1 MKINKDEPLP
11 RHTEYEWEECYA
23 KVVLE
28 NLLKDEFYDLNI
40 IDKPDLQNEELNVG
54 IECTVSINMESMEAE
69 YLYSELTYGKS
80 KNPDKC
86 KERIKRLG
94 GNITEYS
101 MFESR
106 TVSLNSIL
114 GAVRTKLKKLN
125 EYGYKIF
132 EKNYLLIRDCIYIPN
147 QQIQGLEY
155 SIGMIQSKYPVEF
168 DKIYILLNS
177 KLIELNMIDYTN
189 KCIEFNSNTQYELAE
204 KARDIVVKQEEKEKE
219 KNDK

>member
-28 NLLKDEFYDLNI
+28 NLLKDKFYDLNI

-86 KERIKRLG
+86 KERIKKLG

-114 GAVRTKLKKLN
+114 RAVRTKLKKLN
-125 EYGYKIF
+125 ESGYKIF

>member
-40 IDKPDLQNEELNVG
+40 IDKPDLQNEDLNVG

-125 EYGYKIF
+125 ESGYKIF

>member
-11 RHTEYEWEECYA
+11 RHTEYDWEECYA

-28 NLLKDEFYDLNI
+28 NVLKEKFYDLNI

-54 IECTVSINMESMEAE
+54 IECTVSINIESIEAE
-69 YLYSELTYGKS
+69 YLYSELTYGKA

-86 KERIKRLG
+86 KERIKKLG

-125 EYGYKIF
+125 GNGYKIF
-132 EKNYLLIRDCIYIPN
+132 EKNYLFIRDCIYIPN
-147 QQIQGLEY
+147 QQIQGLQY
-155 SIGMIQSKYPVEF
+155 LIGMIQSKHSIEF

-189 KCIEFNSNTQYELAE
+189 KCIEFDSNTQYELAE
-204 KARDIVVKQEEKEKE
+204 KARNIVVEKEEKVKE

>member
-1 MKINKDEPLP
+1 MKINKDEPLA

-54 IECTVSINMESMEAE
+54 IECTVSINMGSMEAE

-86 KERIKRLG
+86 KERIKKLG

-125 EYGYKIF
+125 ESGYKIF

>member
-11 RHTEYEWEECYA
+11 RHTEYDWEECYA

-28 NLLKDEFYDLNI
+28 NLLKEEFYDLNI

-54 IECTVSINMESMEAE
+54 IECTVSINIESMEAE

-86 KERIKRLG
+86 KERIKKLG

-125 EYGYKIF
+125 GNGYMVYDVVGSNYIKDEFLGVITHL
-132 EKNYLLIRDCIYIPN
+132 KNEVTTAAINKFRDYNI
-147 QQIQGLEY
+147 
-155 SIGMIQSKYPVEF
+155 
-168 DKIYILLNS
+168 
-177 KLIELNMIDYTN
+177 
-189 KCIEFNSNTQYELAE
+189 
-204 KARDIVVKQEEKEKE
+204 
-219 KNDK
+219 

>member
-1 MKINKDEPLP
+1 MKINDDEPLP
-11 RHTEYEWEECYA
+11 RHTKYNWEECYA

-28 NLLKDEFYDLNI
+28 EFFKEEFKDLNI
-40 IDKPDLQNEELNVG
+40 KDKPDLQNEVLSIG
-54 IECTVSINMESMEAE
+54 IECTVSIDKESIEVE
-69 YLYSELTYGKS
+69 KLYSELTYGKS

-86 KERIKRLG
+86 KERIKKLG

-125 EYGYKIF
+125 ESGYKIF

>member
-11 RHTEYEWEECYA
+11 RHTEYDWEECYA

-28 NLLKDEFYDLNI
+28 NLLKEEFYDLNI

-54 IECTVSINMESMEAE
+54 IECTVSINIESMEAE

-86 KERIKRLG
+86 KERIKKLG

-125 EYGYKIF
+125 GNGYLKI
-132 EKNYLLIRDCIYIPN
+132 IIC
-147 QQIQGLEY
+147 
-155 SIGMIQSKYPVEF
+155 S
-168 DKIYILLNS
+168 
-177 KLIELNMIDYTN
+177 
-189 KCIEFNSNTQYELAE
+189 
-204 KARDIVVKQEEKEKE
+204 
-219 KNDK
+219 

>member
-28 NLLKDEFYDLNI
+28 NLLKDKFYDLNI

-86 KERIKRLG
+86 KERIKKLG

-125 EYGYKIF
+125 ESGYKIF

-204 KARDIVVKQEEKEKE
+204 KARAIVVKQEEKEKE

>member
-11 RHTEYEWEECYA
+11 RHTEYDWEECYA

-28 NLLKDEFYDLNI
+28 NLLKEEFYDLNI

-54 IECTVSINMESMEAE
+54 IECTVSINIESIEAE
-69 YLYSELTYGKS
+69 YLYSELTYGKA

-86 KERIKRLG
+86 KERIKKLG

-125 EYGYKIF
+125 GNGYKIF
-132 EKNYLLIRDCIYIPN
+132 EKNYLFIRDCIY
-147 QQIQGLEY
+147 
-155 SIGMIQSKYPVEF
+155 
-168 DKIYILLNS
+168 
-177 KLIELNMIDYTN
+177 T
-189 KCIEFNSNTQYELAE
+189 
-204 KARDIVVKQEEKEKE
+204 
-219 KNDK
+219 